1 MLITFDYLE
10 VPWINHQFQPHD
22 MDHAF
27 QPQKKNPTGQPQNR
41 KNFSRCAQLFL
52 LQHAPVVLDRDT
64 NLSTLLLASLVKNKL
79 LQTTMDAWF

>member
-22 MDHAF
+22 MVHVF
-27 QPQKKNPTGQPQNR
+27 QPQKKTQLLLASPR
-41 KNFSRCAQLFL
+41 KEKPF
-52 LQHAPVVLDRDT
+52 LQHAPVVLDRDK